1 MARPARRITKALV
14 EALKPSE
21 IIWDA
26 EVRGFGARCQKR
38 DRVYVLK
45 YRSAGQ
51 QRWFTIG
58 KHGSPWTAE
67 QARKEAKRLL
77 GVIAAGQDPGKAR
90 AAHRRETMAELCDE
104 FLAEHVS
111 AKSKA
116 RTAAEY
122 RRLIE
127 RIIKPELGPHN
138 LSELA
143 HSDLRKLHF
152 KHRSTPYQANRIIAI
167 CSKMFSWSGRR
178 GEANPCVGIERFAE
192 EKRKRYLSASELKRL
207 GGALREAEAR
217 NLISPF
223 SLAAIRLLLFTG
235 ARLSEILTLRWTEV
249 DQERAC
255 LQLRDSKTGAKTI
268 HLSRAALE
276 VLENLPRTSGNPF
289 VICGQRDGSHLVN
302 LQKAWRVVRELAG
315 LGDLRLHDLRHS
327 FASIGVGEGLGLP
340 LLGGLLGHTQPATT
354 ARYAHLANDPLKTAN
369 ELIGTRLS
377 ELLGADPPSPASKD
391 SKHV

>member
-1 MARPARRITKALV
+1 V
-14 EALKPSE
+14 
-21 IIWDA
+21 
-26 EVRGFGARCQKR
+26 
-38 DRVYVLK
+38 
-45 YRSAGQ
+45 
-51 QRWFTIG
+51 
-58 KHGSPWTAE
+58 
-67 QARKEAKRLL
+67 
-77 GVIAAGQDPGKAR
+77 
-90 AAHRRETMAELCDE
+90 
-104 FLAEHVS
+104 
-111 AKSKA
+111 
-116 RTAAEY
+116 
-122 RRLIE
+122 
-127 RIIKPELGPHN
+127 
-138 LSELA
+138 
-143 HSDLRKLHF
+143 
-152 KHRSTPYQANRIIAI
+152 
-167 CSKMFSWSGRR
+167 
-178 GEANPCVGIERFAE
+178 NPCVGIERFAE

-377 ELLGADPPSPASKD
+377 ELLGADPPSPAANHS
-391 SKHV
+391 